1 MEDLQGEQLFRRRGS
16 QLAILLG
23 GQLGH
28 APAGLTG
35 DSDATAAFRDDLADL
50 LQQHSGTVQIDLQDP
65 EYAET
70 LRRSSEDTEQLRDTL
85 EPFGFERTALKT
97 LRFDIDTEFE
107 SYKEHDTWKQRFIGY
122 KFQHVLKVEFDSDN
136 EKFGRILYAL
146 AHCQLHPEFRISYFV
161 KDPEASKNELLG
173 RAVSDAR
180 EKANVL
186 TTAAGVSLKEI
197 QSIDYSWGEIN
208 FEYHPMNKELLMED
222 CMCEPCEAGGSY
234 DVNMEPDDIEV
245 SDTVTVIWEI

>member
-1 MEDLQGEQLFRRRGS
+1 MNRHSKAGKEGTMRTIRVTGK
-16 QLAILLG
+16 
-23 GQLGH
+23 GQIKVHPDMTRITMTLEG
-28 APAGLTG
+28 
-35 DSDATAAFRDDLADL
+35 
-50 LQQHSGTVQIDLQDP
+50 IYP
-65 EYAET
+65 EYADT

-107 SYKEHDTWKQRFIGY
+107 SYKEHDSWKQRFIGY

-136 EKFGRILYAL
+136 ERFGRILYAL
-146 AHCQLHPEFRISYFV
+146 AHCQLHPEFSISYFV

-173 RAVSDAR
+173 KAVSDAK
-180 EKANVL
+180 EKASVL
-186 TTAAGVSLKEI
+186 TSAAGVSLKDI

-245 SDTVTVIWEI
+245 SDTVTVIWELG